1 MLGASA
7 LFIAEVAQILFI
19 DDYLISSLF
28 LLLFFIRRTSGF
40 SQLPLLIR
48 RAQHKRAIYVF
59 LMQHLG
65 NALQAQLQLPSIIPN
80 R

>member
-48 RAQHKRAIYVF
+48 RTEHKRAIYVF